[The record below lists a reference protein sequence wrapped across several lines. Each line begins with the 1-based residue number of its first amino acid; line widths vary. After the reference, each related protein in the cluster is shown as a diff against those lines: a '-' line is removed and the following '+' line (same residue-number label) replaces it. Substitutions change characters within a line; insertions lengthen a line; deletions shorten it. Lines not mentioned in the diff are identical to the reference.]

1 MHIQR
6 NHQLT
11 RPVRRRTG
19 WEPTTDFIA
28 KDEWPSNSL
37 DLTSTHFTVMCGCN
51 TSGISQT
58 SLKAQDHSG
67 AKKVH
72 CSRSAMTCRRQRS
85 TKLLTTFANVW
96 THEPR
101 PVMDIWNRWYE
112 LYTEIFR
119 LNSFS
124 ETVNKLSVLT
134 RCLSS
139 NSKVHDRCVVKSE
152 NSLGGWLRLI
162 WHNFVKFRDNWI
174 KFCHLA

>member
-1 MHIQR
+1 MQPAHTTRQTQDWLTG
-6 NHQLT
+6 QLYRLHCKGWMATKFT
-11 RPVRRRTG
+11 RPQRT
-19 WEPTTDFIA
+19 WL
-28 KDEWPSNSL
+28 SC
-37 DLTSTHFTVMCGCN
+37 VGCN
-51 TSGISQT
+51 AWGISQT

-72 CSRSAMTCRRQRS
+72 CSRSVMTCRRQRS

-101 PVMDIWNRWYE
+101 PVMDIWNRWYK
-112 LYTEIFR
+112 LYTQIFR